1 MGNAGV
7 RVMGGQSPAIAGQP
21 LVYETRLPLE
31 WLPDAPADASRLADL
46 RQRNLRLLR
55 QLDLLEQQ
63 GAELGEDHGVGPEL
77 ARIEAKVD
85 LLLDL
90 VGDLLARQIGVR
102 AAVMVRI
109 SPAGLQWLAAGQ
121 VPVEGALGEVRL
133 SLRPDLPHPL
143 CLPVRI
149 VAVGAWVEAEF
160 RDLGEA
166 LVEMLEKTIFRYHR
180 RQVAQAR
187 LTPAPDA
194 GR

>member
-1 MGNAGV
+1 MAE
-7 RVMGGQSPAIAGQP
+7 QSPAIAGQP

-31 WLPDAPADASRLADL
+31 WLPDAPADAGRLADL

-63 GAELGEDHGVGPEL
+63 TAEPGEGHGAGQEL
-77 ARIEAKVD
+77 ARIEAKLD

-90 VGDLLARQIGVR
+90 VGGLLARQTGAP
-102 AAVMVRI
+102 AAVTVRI
-109 SPAGLQWLAAGQ
+109 SADGLQWPASGQ
-121 VPVEGALGEVRL
+121 VPAVGALGEVRL
-133 SLRPDLPHPL
+133 ALRPELPHPL

-149 VAVGAWVEAEF
+149 VAAGAWVEAEF
-160 RDLGEA
+160 LELGEA
-166 LVEMLEKTIFRYHR
+166 LVEMLEKTVFRYHR

-187 LTPAPDA
+187 LIQAPDT

>member
-1 MGNAGV
+1 MEE
-7 RVMGGQSPAIAGQP
+7 QSPATAGQP

-31 WLPDAPADASRLADL
+31 WLPDAPADGGRLADL

-63 GAELGEDHGVGPEL
+63 TAEPGASHGADREL
-77 ARIEAKVD
+77 ARIEAKLD

-90 VGDLLARQIGVR
+90 VGDLLARQIGAR

-109 SPAGLQWLAAGQ
+109 SAGGLQWPAAGQ
-121 VPVEGALGEVRL
+121 VPAVGALGEVRL
-133 SLRPDLPHPL
+133 ALRPELPHPL

-149 VAVGAWVEAEF
+149 IAVGAWVEAEF
-160 RDLGEA
+160 RELDEA
-166 LVEMLEKTIFRYHR
+166 LVEMLEKTVFRYHR

-187 LTPAPDA
+187 AKPPGETSGAASAP
-194 GR
+194 

>member
-1 MGNAGV
+1 MAE
-7 RVMGGQSPAIAGQP
+7 QSPANPGQP

-31 WLPDAPADASRLADL
+31 WLPDTPADAGRLADL

-63 GAELGEDHGVGPEL
+63 SAEPGEGHGAGQEL
-77 ARIEAKVD
+77 ARIEAKLD

-90 VGDLLARQIGVR
+90 VGDLLARQIGARVP
-102 AAVMVRI
+102 VMVRI
-109 SPAGLQWLAAGQ
+109 SAGGLQWPATGP
-121 VPVEGALGEVRL
+121 VPVVGALGEVRL
-133 SLRPDLPHPL
+133 VLRPELPQPL

-187 LTPAPDA
+187 STPAPDA